1 MNEHPFD
8 KNDRAQALMA
18 KAKTLEELKTIIK
31 RNKIMLQGGTQPFNA
46 HMLILAIDRYLQDGD
61 TRHLTT
67 AGNFRFTV
75 VGLKP

>member
-18 KAKTLEELKTIIK
+18 KANNLDELKTIIK
-31 RNKIMLQGGTQPFNA
+31 RHKIVLQGGSQPFNA
-46 HMLILAIDRYLQDGD
+46 HMLILAIDRFLQDGD
-61 TRHLTT
+61 ARHLTT

-75 VGLKP
+75 DSLKP